1 MKQPGI
7 SPKPTLID
15 HAILGLISARGMS
28 GYGIRKVFETTAMG
42 NYGSSPGTIYPA
54 LKRLQ
59 RLGLAEKRK
68 SKEDGKNKFYITPHG
83 KKIFKSW
90 LTRPLGLNDVAR
102 KLDEILLRFAFMDI
116 LPGKKPKVLFLQSLS
131 NLLSI
136 YIEQLKEFRKKE
148 YDNLPL
154 LGRLSFEH
162 GIESYK
168 TTLKWCKNTLP
179 LFTKIN

>member
-1 MKQPGI
+1 MKQPDN

-15 HAILGLISARGMS
+15 HAILGLISVRGMS

-42 NYGSSPGTIYPA
+42 NYSSSPGTIYPA
-54 LKRLQ
+54 LKRL
-59 RLGLAEKRK
+59 RKLGLAEKLT
-68 SKEDGKNKFYITPHG
+68 SKEDGKSKFFITVQG
-83 KKIFKSW
+83 KQIFKAW

-116 LPGKKPKVLFLQSLS
+116 LPGKKPKALFLRSLG
-131 NLLSI
+131 NLLGI
-136 YIEQLKEFRKKE
+136 YIEQLEEFRKKE

-168 TTLKWCKNTLP
+168 TTLKWCKKTLP

>member
-1 MKQPGI
+1 MKQPDN

-42 NYGSSPGTIYPA
+42 NYSSSPGTIYPA

-68 SKEDGKNKFYITPHG
+68 SKKDGKNKFYITPRG

-90 LTRPLGLNDVAR
+90 LTKPLSQNDVAK

-116 LPGKKPKVLFLQSLS
+116 LPGKKPKALFLRSLS
-131 NLLSI
+131 NLLGI
-136 YIEQLKEFRKKE
+136 YIEQLEKFRKKE

-168 TTLKWCKNTLP
+168 TTLKWCKKILP